1 MDILITIFV
10 NPLATE
16 LSGALSPPSIAF
28 LLTNMA
34 NLVSLLS
41 LVAVDTLIAIVCEN
55 VIKILK
61 FLLANLALNTIFA
74 QELILGRQ
82 IIAALNLATS
92 LMKHIPTL
100 HALNVLIADRL
111 YA

>member
-1 MDILITIFV
+1 M

-16 LSGALSPPSIAF
+16 LSGALSPPSISF

-34 NLVSLLS
+34 NLVSLFS
-41 LVAVDTLIAIVCEN
+41 LVAVDTLIAIVSKD

-61 FLLANLALNTIFA
+61 FLLANLALNTIFT
-74 QELILGRQ
+74 QELILDRE
-82 IIAALNLATS
+82 IIAALNLTTA